1 MYLPRASEETD
12 VCPPEY
18 ASCIPSAAGAM
29 PGSNS
34 PIDQQPDSKNFDQ
47 TDFTKPGPHR
57 YIGIG
62 MVAGMALLVL
72 VLWVCLG
79 RWPRR
84 MMEAHGCCGRRKSGR
99 EENWSEGSM
108 SAREKWHE
116 GSLPRGRQKSR
127 DVFVPCGPVI
137 TEPARVKEGKRSHF
151 ELNWELERVRAVSL
165 QERTLS

>member
-12 VCPPEY
+12 VCPPGY
-18 ASCIPSAAGAM
+18 ASCIPSATGAI

-34 PIDQQPDSKNFDQ
+34 PVDQQPDRENFDQ
-47 TDFTKPGPHR
+47 TDFIKSGPHR

-72 VLWVCLG
+72 VLWICLG
-79 RWPRR
+79 KWPRR
-84 MMEAHGCCGRRKSGR
+84 MMEAHCCCGRGKSGR

-127 DVFVPCGPVI
+127 GVLVPCGSVI
-137 TEPARVKEGKRSHF
+137 TEPGRAKEGRGCRF
-151 ELNWELERVRAVSL
+151 ELNWELERVRAVSH
-165 QERTLS
+165 QVTSH